1 MRDVMYV
8 ACVLGFS
15 LPCLVLLCSFI
26 VAHYLEKKMRKLFT
40 QHLVIKSFSLSH
52 HWMMIM
58 MVDGK

>member
-1 MRDVMYV
+1 MYV

-15 LPCLVLLCSFI
+15 LSCCSSLGFI

-52 HWMMIM
+52 IAVHTESLDDDY
-58 MVDGK
+58 DG